1 MCICDSMIFY
11 VYITCFYNYQYFDVG
26 GTRWTGCRDMSRLCS
41 SQSSVSE
48 RRRPPKRI
56 CLGECEATAK
66 WQCTTCHFQVSTVPM
81 HQIEY
86 INLVE
91 TSNLWESCRLVSFVC
106 HYFRFILSLGTY
118 STQLRAQELFVEVA
132 SNLTSVQDCQ
142 VRNRMQCG
150 SARHSAGYFAGC
162 CAEKNLSNDFV
173 TPTCQV
179 LIWVGWQRHWCIA
192 ASLSEQFLPS

>member
-1 MCICDSMIFY
+1 MCILHVF
-11 VYITCFYNYQYFDVG
+11 ITTNIL
-26 GTRWTGCRDMSRLCS
+26 TLA
-41 SQSSVSE
+41 E
-48 RRRPPKRI
+48 
-56 CLGECEATAK
+56 
-66 WQCTTCHFQVSTVPM
+66 
-81 HQIEY
+81 
-86 INLVE
+86 LVE
-91 TSNLWESCRLVSFVC
+91 QVVETCRLVSFVC

-150 SARHSAGYFAGC
+150 SARHSAGCFAGC

-179 LIWVGWQRHWCIA
+179 LI
-192 ASLSEQFLPS
+192 

>member
-91 TSNLWESCRLVSFVC
+91 TSNLWESCRLVSFV
-106 HYFRFILSLGTY
+106 SLVSFHPLTWY
-118 STQLRAQELFVEVA
+118 LFHSA
-132 SNLTSVQDCQ
+132 SCSRTF
-142 VRNRMQCG
+142 CG
-150 SARHSAGYFAGC
+150 SRFEPHQCPGLSSPKQDAVRQCETQRRILCRMLRGEKSFERLRHTNVSGLD
-162 CAEKNLSNDFV
+162 LSWL
-173 TPTCQV
+173 T
-179 LIWVGWQRHWCIA
+179 
-192 ASLSEQFLPS
+192 ASLMYRCFTFGAVLA